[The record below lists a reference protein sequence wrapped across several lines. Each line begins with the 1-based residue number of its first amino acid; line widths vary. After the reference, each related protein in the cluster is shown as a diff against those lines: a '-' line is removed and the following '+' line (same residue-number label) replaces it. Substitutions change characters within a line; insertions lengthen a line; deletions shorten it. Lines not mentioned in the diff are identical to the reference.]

1 MKKIIILFAI
11 FNYLIVSF
19 AQENHIPLFRIYENG
34 LYGYI
39 DSTGKIVIPP
49 KYKNAGEFSEGLA
62 PVRENGYY
70 GYIDETGKYV
80 IDPQYDYAENFN
92 YNYAIIYEEGKP
104 NFINKFGV
112 KLTSSSYLNIYQF
125 KKNLVQVC
133 TFSGKYGVLNTKGKL
148 IIDTAYKEITH
159 FNDGISIVIDYNSQ
173 FSAIDTSGK
182 IIVKPGIYHR
192 INNFS
197 KGFAKVF
204 CNENIDGIPANCDR
218 GYINTKGELI
228 FSQKLPP
235 RSELSDY
242 VSHDSL
248 FILTENPAE
257 DKTIY
262 SLMDMKG
269 NVIKVLDNKSFQMNR
284 NVIYILDSNSLYH
297 EIDIRGNTNGNKVF
311 LDWNGDSHMF
321 GFKGDTL
328 MGIIDTSLDFAIK
341 PSFNLIYYVL
351 NSEYLIF
358 AEFVR
363 DTKGNYIYD
372 RSGYNV
378 RKYGICTNKGEII
391 LYPTIDDYDYE
402 NGYLNGLLLCKIEGK
417 TAYINEHGEIVWIQ
431 TSSNEPRYLD
441 IDYKLQT
448 WYTIDYYG
456 WRTVKHSITDT
467 SLNGIEYI
475 EDNFSIILSRNEK
488 SIFNKYYN
496 GISLYIINDCDHS
509 IRVPSVDGA
518 LYIVL
523 EAKDRSGKWR
533 QIESFPSSW
542 CGNSYVKSSLNPK
555 YFLKFSV
562 PDYRGGYRTKLRAV
576 LEIYNNK
583 EKHVK
588 IYSNE
593 ISGSINPAQFWRENN
608 EYQLQEFFE
617 KYISNFER

>member
-1 MKKIIILFAI
+1 MKTIIILFAI

-19 AQENHIPLFRIYENG
+19 AQENHIPLFRIFENG

-39 DSTGKIVIPP
+39 DSTGVIIIPP
-49 KYKNAGEFSEGLA
+49 KFKSAGEFSEGLA

-70 GYIDETGKYV
+70 GYIDETGRYV
-80 IDPQYDYAENFN
+80 IEPKYDYAENFN
-92 YNYAIIYEEGKP
+92 NNYAIIYEDGKP
-104 NFINKFGV
+104 NFINKFGK

-125 KKNLVQVC
+125 EKNLVQVC
-133 TFSGKYGVLNTKGKL
+133 TFSGKFGILNTNDNL

-173 FSAIDTSGK
+173 FSAIDSSGK

-297 EIDIRGNTNGNKVF
+297 EIDSRGNTNGNKVF

-358 AEFVR
+358 AEFVK

-372 RSGYNV
+372 RSGYNM

-391 LYPTIDDYDYE
+391 LNPAFNDYDYE
-402 NGYLNGLLLCKIEGK
+402 NGYVNGLLLCKIEGK
-417 TAYINEHGEIVWIQ
+417 TAYINEPGEIVWIQ

-448 WYTIDYYG
+448 WYTVDYHG
-456 WRTVKHSITDT
+456 WKPVKGESTD
-467 SLNGIEYI
+467 SLHDFIKFNEN
-475 EDNFSIILSRNEK
+475 DFSIVLTKNEK
-488 SIFNKYYN
+488 SIFHKEYA
-496 GISLYIINDCDHS
+496 GISIYLINDGNHAIS
-509 IRVPSVDGA
+509 VPSVDGA
-518 LYIVL
+518 LYLVL
-523 EAKDRSGKWR
+523 EAKDKSGEWR
-533 QIESFPSSW
+533 KIESHPS
-542 CGNSYVKSSLNPK
+542 KFFHSLEEERNISPK
-555 YFLKFSV
+555 QYLKFSV
-562 PDYRGGYRTKLRAV
+562 PD
-576 LEIYNNK
+576 
-583 EKHVK
+583 
-588 IYSNE
+588 
-593 ISGSINPAQFWRENN
+593 
-608 EYQLQEFFE
+608 
-617 KYISNFER
+617 